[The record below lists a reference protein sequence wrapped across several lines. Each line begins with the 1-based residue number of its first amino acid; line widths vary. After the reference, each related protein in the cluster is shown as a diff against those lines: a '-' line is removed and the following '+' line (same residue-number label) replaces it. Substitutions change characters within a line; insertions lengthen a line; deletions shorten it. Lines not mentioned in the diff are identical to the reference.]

1 MADIDEPIDTGRVT
15 HLTAQMHRSEDDSG
29 DPIPDGY
36 LLAADGARGH
46 TWTDPA
52 GLVAGG
58 SGTLLDI
65 LGWYDA
71 IVDGGLAGDG
81 TTDDTT
87 ALTNL
92 IDTATASGTK
102 SATIYFPGDHVYL
115 LSGNVNLPSVSLSNP
130 QITLEFVGARRP
142 PFQPL
147 GSIPNAAGYSIL
159 RGTATTGTATINGGT
174 SPTNNNI
181 VVNIRNLLCIANDN
195 PSITFWNLE
204 MTYSGIIE
212 GLMISVTPWTTA
224 PTYPTHSSVY
234 GVTLP
239 QNLHSNG
246 QQIDGLQIGG
256 YWGCLRLGELERG
269 RNIILGN
276 CRIGMYVPSASH
288 SGIIESLQITSY
300 TYGLY
305 MDGTRYLDI
314 LNFDTE
320 RTGGSFA
327 TTADIYDP
335 GDDLY
340 GYVRWF
346 EVTAGV
352 GAQHLFTVTG
362 GANLLTEEIGGSW
375 GGTSFGTP
383 AVVLGTAAAD
393 GTATS
398 AIRTDAT
405 IVAFDA
411 TAPVTQAIGD
421 SAATGSAAKAAR
433 RDHKHGMPAF
443 GSPVAVGTS
452 NAAGSAA
459 TVARSDHVHKGATS
473 GQILVSDTPAGSPLV
488 FSDLIQNEA
497 GTDLVYAG

>member
-1 MADIDEPIDTGRVT
+1 
-15 HLTAQMHRSEDDSG
+15 
-29 DPIPDGY
+29 
-36 LLAADGARGH
+36 
-46 TWTDPA
+46 
-52 GLVAGG
+52 
-58 SGTLLDI
+58 
-65 LGWYDA
+65 
-71 IVDGGLAGDG
+71 VDGGLAGDG

-87 ALTNL
+87 ALNNL
-92 IDTATASGTK
+92 IDTATASGTR
-102 SATIYFPGDHVYL
+102 SCTIYFPGDHVYKL
-115 LSGNVNLPSVSLSNP
+115 AGNVNLPSVSLSNP
-130 QITLEFVGARRP
+130 QITIEFVGARRP

-181 VVNIRNLLCIANDN
+181 VVNIRNLLCIGNDN

-224 PTYPTHSSVY
+224 PTYPTHASVY

-256 YWGCLRLGELERG
+256 FYTCLKLGELERG

-276 CRIGMYVPSASH
+276 CRIGMESNSASH
-288 SGIIESLQITSY
+288 SGFIESLQITNY

-305 MDGTRYLDI
+305 STGTRYLDI

-320 RTGGSFA
+320 RGGGSFA

-346 EVTAGV
+346 EITAGV

-362 GANLLTEEIGGSW
+362 GANLLTEEIGPSW
-375 GGTSFGTP
+375 GGSATSFGTP
-383 AVVLGTAAAD
+383 AVVLGTAAAA
-393 GTATS
+393 GAATT

-411 TAPVTQAIGD
+411 TAPTTEAIGD
-421 SAATGSAAKAAR
+421 SAATGSAAVAAR
-433 RDHKHGMPAF
+433 RDHKHGMPSF

-452 NAAGSAA
+452 NADGSAA
-459 TVARSDHVHKGATS
+459 TVARSDHVHQGAALSATLGPLLLS
-473 GQILVSDTPAGSPLV
+473 SDHGGPIAFTDILQASDYA
-488 FSDLIQNEA
+488 DL
-497 GTDLVYAG
+497 LYASEP